1 MRTQRTTPNQIL
13 AAALGQAGLRRTQQ
27 AYLRLLLSL
36 WLVLPGRHTFTNLAR
51 YGSTS
56 DRTHRSWAQK
66 PVPWVQLNSTLVLQ
80 AQDQQTLH
88 CGGILGVD
96 AVFIPKY
103 GSHTPDL
110 ASYWS
115 GCQGR
120 SVRGLEGTCVTWI
133 DPATHQPIPL
143 AITQTPATLPAGQSR
158 VDFYATVTLNT
169 IMQLP
174 DELKKQV
181 RAVVGDAY
189 YTKLKFIARV
199 VDEGQLPFVGKMR
212 KDANLK
218 HLFTGSRTG
227 KPGRPQLYDGKVS
240 LHDFSRW
247 DAIPWADECMV
258 YTVVAYSISLKRQ
271 VRVVAVV
278 WPGSRSSRTEVLFST
293 SITMTAA
300 AIIALYRARFS
311 MEFPF
316 RDGKQFAGLSECQS
330 RQVEALHFH
339 WNMALVAVSAA
350 RLSQL
355 RDQRASPLVF
365 SMEDEKRRAYNE
377 FFAARILSILTQEQT
392 KQKCEDLLT
401 DLLSYVFRLIC
412 YFWPPVKAGLGFHP
426 VPLSFQPAALC
437 GERFL
442 KISQHPEMPVF

>member
-1 MRTQRTTPNQIL
+1 MRTKRTTPDQIL

-27 AYLRLLLSL
+27 AYLRLLLTL
-36 WLVLPGRHTFTNLAR
+36 WLVLPGRHNFTNLAR
-51 YGSTS
+51 YGPTS
-56 DRTHRSWAQK
+56 DRTHRTWARK

-88 CGGILGVD
+88 LGGILGVD

-103 GSHTPDL
+103 GNHTPDL

-133 DPATHQPIPL
+133 DPISHQPVPL
-143 AITQTPATLPAGQSR
+143 SVTQTPTALPAGQSR

-169 IMQLP
+169 IAQLP
-174 DELKKQV
+174 DQLKKQV
-181 RAVVGDAY
+181 QAVVGDAY
-189 YTKLKFIARV
+189 YTKLKFVARV

-218 HLFTGSRTG
+218 HLFTGPRTG
-227 KPGRPQLYDGKVS
+227 KPGRPRLYDGKVS
-240 LHDFSRW
+240 LHDYARW
-247 DAIPWADECMV
+247 DALPWADECMV
-258 YTVVAYSISLKRQ
+258 YTVVAYSAGLKRL

-278 WPGSRSSRTEVLFST
+278 WPGSRKTEVLFST

-300 AIIALYRARFS
+300 TIVALYRARFRV
-311 MEFPF
+311 EFPF
-316 RDGKQFAGLSECQS
+316 RDAKQFAGLSGCQS

-339 WNMALVAVSAA
+339 WNMALMAVSTA

-355 RDQRASPLVF
+355 SDQRASPLVF
-365 SMEDEKRRAYNE
+365 SMEDEKRRSYNE
-377 FFAARILSILTQEQT
+377 FFAARILSILAQEQSG
-392 KQKCEDLLT
+392 QKCEDLLA
-401 DLLSYVFRLIC
+401 DLLLLG
-412 YFWPPVKAGLGFHP
+412 VKA
-426 VPLSFQPAALC
+426 A
-437 GERFL
+437 
-442 KISQHPEMPVF
+442 

>member
-1 MRTQRTTPNQIL
+1 MRTKRTTPDQIL

-27 AYLRLLLSL
+27 AYLRLLMIL
-36 WLVLPGRHTFTNLAR
+36 WLALPGRHNFTNLAR
-51 YGSTS
+51 YGPTS
-56 DRTHRSWAQK
+56 DRTHRTWARK
-66 PVPWVQLNSTLVLQ
+66 PVPWVQLNSALVLQ

-88 CGGILGVD
+88 LGGILGVD

-120 SVRGLEGTCVTWI
+120 AVRGLEGTCVTWV
-133 DPATHQPIPL
+133 DPTTHQPVPL
-143 AITQTPATLPAGQSR
+143 SITQTPATLPAGQSR

-169 IMQLP
+169 ITQLP
-174 DELKKQV
+174 NELKKQV
-181 RAVVGDAY
+181 QAVVGDAY
-189 YTKLKFIARV
+189 YTKLKFVARV
-199 VDEGQLPFVGKMR
+199 VDEGHLPFVGKMR

-218 HLFTGSRTG
+218 HLFTGPRTG
-227 KPGRPQLYDGKVS
+227 KPGRPRLYDGKVS
-240 LHDFSRW
+240 VNDYSRW
-247 DAIPWADECMV
+247 DATPWAGECMV
-258 YTVVAYSISLKRQ
+258 YSVVAYSVSLKRQ
-271 VRVVAVV
+271 VRAVAVV
-278 WPGSRSSRTEVLFST
+278 SPGSRKTEVLFST

-300 AIIALYRARFS
+300 TIIALYRARFS

-330 RQVEALHFH
+330 RQVKALHFH
-339 WNMALVAVSAA
+339 WNMAMTAVSAA

-355 RDQRASPLVF
+355 SDQRASPLVF

-392 KQKCEDLLT
+392 GQKCEDLLAN
-401 DLLSYVFRLIC
+401 LLSLG
-412 YFWPPVKAGLGFHP
+412 VKA
-426 VPLSFQPAALC
+426 A
-437 GERFL
+437 
-442 KISQHPEMPVF
+442 

>member
-1 MRTQRTTPNQIL
+1 MRTQRTTPDQIL
-13 AAALGQAGLRRTQQ
+13 AAALEHAGLRRTQQ
-27 AYLRLLLSL
+27 TYLRLLLTL
-36 WLVLPGRHTFTNLAR
+36 WLVLPGRHNFTNLAR
-51 YGSTS
+51 YGPTS

-88 CGGILGVD
+88 CSGILGVD

-120 SVRGLEGTCVTWI
+120 SVRGLEGTCITWI
-133 DPATHQPIPL
+133 DPTTHQSVPL
-143 AITQTPATLPAGQSR
+143 SITQTPAELPAGQSR

-169 IMQLP
+169 ITQLP
-174 DELKKQV
+174 EQLRKQV
-181 RAVVGDAY
+181 QAVVGDAY
-189 YTKLKFIARV
+189 YTKLKFVARV
-199 VDEGQLPFVGKMR
+199 VNEGQLPFALKMR

-218 HLFTGSRTG
+218 HLFTGPRTG
-227 KPGRPQLYDGKVS
+227 KPGRPRLYDGKVS
-240 LHDFSRW
+240 LQDYSRW
-247 DAIPWADECMV
+247 DALPWADECMV
-258 YTVVAYSISLKRQ
+258 YTVVAYSVSLKRQ
-271 VRVVAVV
+271 VQIVVVV

-300 AIIALYRARFS
+300 TIITLYRARFS

-316 RDGKQFAGLSECQS
+316 RDGKRPSVLMRSSVVFLGRTDPHQGPARNRAALTKTGAVLAKKQFAGLSECQS

-339 WNMALVAVSAA
+339 LNMALMAVSAA

-355 RDQRASPLVF
+355 HDQRASPLVF

-377 FFAARILSILTQEQT
+377 FFAERILSILTVEQT
-392 KQKCEDLLT
+392 DQKREDLLA
-401 DLLSYVFRLIC
+401 DLLSLG
-412 YFWPPVKAGLGFHP
+412 VKA
-426 VPLSFQPAALC
+426 A
-437 GERFL
+437 
-442 KISQHPEMPVF
+442 

>member
-1 MRTQRTTPNQIL
+1 MRTKRTTPDQIL
-13 AAALGQAGLRRTQQ
+13 AAALSQAGIRRTQQ
-27 AYLRLLLSL
+27 AYLRLLLTL
-36 WLVLPGRHTFTNLAR
+36 WLVLPGRHNFTNLAR
-51 YGSTS
+51 YGPTS

-66 PVPWVQLNSTLVLQ
+66 PLPWVQLNSALVLR
-80 AQDQQTLH
+80 AQDQQTLS

-120 SVRGLEGTCVTWI
+120 AVRGLEGTCVTWI
-133 DPATHQPIPL
+133 DPTTHQPVL
-143 AITQTPATLPAGQSR
+143 LSITQTPAALPAGQSR

-169 IMQLP
+169 IAQLP
-174 DELKKQV
+174 DQLKKQV
-181 RAVVGDAY
+181 QAVVGDAY
-189 YTKLKFIARV
+189 YTKLKFVARV

-227 KPGRPQLYDGKVS
+227 KPGRPRLYDGRVS
-240 LHDFSRW
+240 LHDYARW
-247 DAIPWADECMV
+247 DAMPWAGECMV
-258 YTVVAYSISLKRQ
+258 YSVVAYSVSLKRQ
-271 VRVVAVV
+271 VRAVAVV
-278 WPGSRSSRTEVLFST
+278 SPGSRKTEVLFST

-300 AIIALYRARFS
+300 TIIALYRARFS

-339 WNMALVAVSAA
+339 WNMAMTAVSAA

-355 RDQRASPLVF
+355 QDQRACPLVF

-377 FFAARILSILTQEQT
+377 FFAERILSILMQEQT
-392 KQKCEDLLT
+392 GRKCEDLLA
-401 DLLSYVFRLIC
+401 DLLSLG
-412 YFWPPVKAGLGFHP
+412 VKA
-426 VPLSFQPAALC
+426 A
-437 GERFL
+437 
-442 KISQHPEMPVF
+442 

>member
-1 MRTQRTTPNQIL
+1 MRTKRTTLDQIL

-27 AYLRLLLSL
+27 AYLRLLMIL
-36 WLVLPGRHTFTNLAR
+36 WLALPGRHNFTNLAR
-51 YGSTS
+51 YGPTS
-56 DRTHRSWAQK
+56 DRTHRTWARK

-88 CGGILGVD
+88 LGGILGVD

-103 GSHTPDL
+103 GNHTPDL

-133 DPATHQPIPL
+133 DPTTHQPVPL
-143 AITQTPATLPAGQSR
+143 SITQTPAALPAGQSR

-169 IMQLP
+169 ITQLP

-181 RAVVGDAY
+181 QAVVGDAY
-189 YTKLKFIARV
+189 YTKLKFVARV

-218 HLFTGSRTG
+218 HLFTGPRTG
-227 KPGRPQLYDGKVS
+227 RPGRPRLYDGKVS
-240 LHDFSRW
+240 VHDYLRW
-247 DAIPWADECMV
+247 DPLPWADECMV
-258 YTVVAYSISLKRQ
+258 YTVVAYSVSLKRQ
-271 VRVVAVV
+271 VRAVAVV
-278 WPGSRSSRTEVLFST
+278 SPGSRKTEVLFST

-300 AIIALYRARFS
+300 TIIALYRARFS

-339 WNMALVAVSAA
+339 WNMAMTAVSAA

-355 RDQRASPLVF
+355 SDQRASPLVF

-377 FFAARILSILTQEQT
+377 FFAARILSILTLEQT
-392 KQKCEDLLT
+392 DQKREDLLA
-401 DLLSYVFRLIC
+401 DLLLLG
-412 YFWPPVKAGLGFHP
+412 VKA
-426 VPLSFQPAALC
+426 A
-437 GERFL
+437 
-442 KISQHPEMPVF
+442 